1 MKTKE
6 IYLEFTVGLFML
18 LGLVAVGYLSVK
30 LAKKDFFE
38 TDGYPVYALFT
49 NVGGLTSG
57 APVEIA
63 GVQIGRVKDIT
74 LEDYYARVS
83 MIMDEGVVLQE
94 DVIASIKTK
103 GLFGEKFVEIVP
115 GGEEELIKS
124 GGKILETEPAM
135 DFEGLI
141 SKFVHGKF

>member
-1 MKTKE
+1 MKTKQL
-6 IYLEFTVGLFML
+6 YLEFSVGLFMAI
-18 LGLVAVGYLSVK
+18 GLAAIGYLSVK
-30 LAKKDFFE
+30 LAKKDFFD
-38 TDGYPVYALFT
+38 TSGYQVYALFS
-49 NVGGLTSG
+49 NVGGLSGG

-63 GVQIGRVKDIT
+63 GVQIGRVKTIT
-74 LEDYYARVS
+74 LDDYDAKVL
-83 MIMDEGVVLQE
+83 MIMDEGVELQE
-94 DVIASIKTK
+94 DAIASIKTK

-115 GGEEELIKS
+115 GGVEDIIQP

>member
-1 MKTKE
+1 MKTRE
-6 IYLEFTVGLFML
+6 LYLEFSVGLFMI
-18 LGLVAVGYLSVK
+18 LGLAAIGYLSVK
-30 LAKKDFFE
+30 LAKKDFFD
-38 TDGYPVYALFT
+38 TGGYQVHALFS
-49 NVGGLTSG
+49 NVGGLSAG

-63 GVQIGRVKDIT
+63 GVQIGRVKAIT
-74 LEDYYARVS
+74 LDDYDANVL
-83 MIMDEGVVLQE
+83 MIMDEGVELQE

-115 GGEEELIKS
+115 GGVEEIIQP
-124 GGKILETEPAM
+124 GGLILETEPAM